1 MKLFMKLHIKGKV
14 TFRRCYAKE
23 KRIPVCLIKKYDV
36 VQSATSRD
44 KPCDAVCASR
54 DPRRTASKTEF
65 Q

>member
-1 MKLFMKLHIKGKV
+1 MKLHIKGKV
-14 TFRRCYAKE
+14 TFRRRYAKE
-23 KRIPVCLIKKYDV
+23 KRIPVCLIKKYDM

-54 DPRRTASKTEF
+54 DPRCTASKTEF